1 MGARAGLDVALPS
14 DDRLVTGELPNGLR
28 YIVRRHDNPP
38 GRAAVWL
45 HVSSGSLNETEAQR
59 GIAHYLEHM
68 AFNGTANFAPG
79 TVIDFFQSLGLNFGQ
94 HQNAFTS
101 FDQTSYQLFLPS
113 TDPAVVAKAML
124 FMSDVAFRMLL
135 LPAEIE
141 EERGIILEE
150 RRTRLGGRQRVQDY
164 FFERLAPGSLFGRRL
179 PIGVEETIRGVQERD
194 FREYYERWYV
204 PSNMTLMVVADM
216 DPAAVVE
223 QIKGHFAEG
232 QRREAPADQDIGI
245 KPYTEVRA
253 IVASDQEITDV
264 SLGMLWLYPPE
275 PPATTVGL
283 YRRDLVDQIGSW
295 VFNRRLQQRVA
306 EGKVAF
312 LGGGASSSDLYRAG
326 LTASVSVRG
335 EPGNWRQMLRDAA
348 VELRRANLHGFTE
361 EEVADARK
369 ELLASAER
377 FVETEKTMPARSMLG
392 LFNSAIASGTP
403 IMSAAQELELH
414 RSLLPGIT
422 AAEVSSRFNGLFDA
436 AKPLTFTLQMP
447 SSGDVPTEAELVSL
461 GMAALEVKPEAM
473 ARSERPT
480 SLMERAPAGS
490 NIRESSVHMG
500 SGVTSAWL
508 DNGVAYHFRFMDYRK
523 DEVTVTMTLATGEIL
538 ESATNRGITLAST
551 LAWNRP
557 ATSTLTSTA
566 IRDIMTGKKVTVR
579 GGPSGPDTVTLTVTG
594 SPADLEIGMQ
604 LAHLLLT
611 DPVIEGPAFQ
621 QFRQGLRLAIGQR
634 SRDIQ
639 AFALGEVLPRLIY
652 PPSEARM
659 MPLMP
664 EQVDALTLESAQEW
678 LRTRIITAPMEV
690 SVVGEIDQGVANNL
704 IRRYVSSL
712 PARPRVSNTLMSEL
726 RTIARPTGPL
736 DARQEFATAT
746 DKAMVGGGF
755 FGPDP
760 SNVRESRLF
769 QVASRILSTRAIQE
783 IREKRQLAYSPGVG
797 FSPSAAFP
805 GYSSMILA
813 SSTEPSKVESFRGAI
828 FELFDAFAAS
838 GPSEEEMATV
848 RKQFAN
854 TWDEQMRE
862 PAYWS
867 RVLSTLNQRW
877 LTLDDVMAG
886 PGQFQTFTAEEI
898 REAFAR
904 YYTPDRRFVMS
915 VAPKAA
921 AAGGDGA
928 AESK

>member
-1 MGARAGLDVALPS
+1 MASTHALLAEGWQVS
-14 DDRLVTGELPNGLR
+14 QDGLR
-28 YIVRRHDNPP
+28 YVFTLRAGVRSPYGNELTAADVEWSWAKSFAQRRTGAFIANVSNVTAVKALSAREVEFTLSAPSSILLAALTLYVPGIYDSTEVKKHATAEDPWGLRWMESNTAGFGAYHLRSVRAGEQAEFVANPHYFRGRPHFDRIVYRAVPSGASRTTLLRSGQVQWIDRPTVQQVLDMQRDRRVKVQDQAGRAMASVRMNCTMRPFDDVRVRR
-38 GRAAVWL
+38 A
-45 HVSSGSLNETEAQR
+45 
-59 GIAHYLEHM
+59 M
-68 AFNGTANFAPG
+68 NFA
-79 TVIDFFQSLGLNFGQ
+79 VNKDAI
-94 HQNAFTS
+94 
-101 FDQTSYQLFLPS
+101 
-113 TDPAVVAKAML
+113 
-124 FMSDVAFRMLL
+124 
-135 LPAEIE
+135 
-141 EERGIILEE
+141 
-150 RRTRLGGRQRVQDY
+150 RQ
-164 FFERLAPGSLFGRRL
+164 G
-179 PIGVEETIRGVQERD
+179 
-194 FREYYERWYV
+194 
-204 PSNMTLMVVADM
+204 
-216 DPAAVVE
+216 
-223 QIKGHFAEG
+223 
-232 QRREAPADQDIGI
+232 
-245 KPYTEVRA
+245 
-253 IVASDQEITDV
+253 
-264 SLGMLWLYPPE
+264 
-275 PPATTVGL
+275 VGL
-283 YRRDLVDQIGSW
+283 G
-295 VFNRRLQQRVA
+295 
-306 EGKVAF
+306 
-312 LGGGASSSDLYRAG
+312 
-326 LTASVSVRG
+326 
-335 EPGNWRQMLRDAA
+335 
-348 VELRRANLHGFTE
+348 
-361 EEVADARK
+361 
-369 ELLASAER
+369 
-377 FVETEKTMPARSMLG
+377 
-392 LFNSAIASGTP
+392 
-403 IMSAAQELELH
+403 
-414 RSLLPGIT
+414 
-422 AAEVSSRFNGLFDA
+422 
-436 AKPLTFTLQMP
+436 
-447 SSGDVPTEAELVSL
+447 
-461 GMAALEVKPEAM
+461 
-473 ARSERPT
+473 
-480 SLMERAPAGS
+480 
-490 NIRESSVHMG
+490 
-500 SGVTSAWL
+500 
-508 DNGVAYHFRFMDYRK
+508 
-523 DEVTVTMTLATGEIL
+523 TGEIARSIVPPIVRDYDPSFFAYDHDPARARAL
-538 ESATNRGITLAST
+538 LAEAGFPNGFEVDLLFSNIWWWEEPMAVQMADQLRAVGITCRPQRITGSDLRARGAPARQDMALFT
-551 LAWNRP
+551 FEDGRP

-690 SVVGEIDQGVANNL
+690 SVVGEIDQAVANNL

-886 PGQFQTFTAEEI
+886 PGQFQTFTA
-898 REAFAR
+898 
-904 YYTPDRRFVMS
+904 DSRRGRGS
-915 VAPKAA
+915 SPRWS
-921 AAGGDGA
+921 GA
-928 AESK
+928 APGSRGWRT